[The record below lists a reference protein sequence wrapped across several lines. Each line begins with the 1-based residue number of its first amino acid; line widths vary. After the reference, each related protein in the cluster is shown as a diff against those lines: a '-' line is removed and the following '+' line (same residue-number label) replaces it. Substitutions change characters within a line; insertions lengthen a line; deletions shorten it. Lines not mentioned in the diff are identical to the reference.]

1 MFLEYETLDALDDA
15 DIVETEIKFFDDD
28 KEIHLVKYANGNF
41 LAYGKFLYLNNNI
54 FYNFEKD
61 TKSLKIKI
69 EFQCNTKF
77 FPLGVDKIWYIPK
90 NTDRCI
96 LKHYKGLI

>member
-1 MFLEYETLDALDDA
+1 MFLEYETLDDA
-15 DIVETEIKFFDDD
+15 NIVETEIRFFDDD
-28 KEIHLVKYANGNF
+28 DKQIHLLKYNNGSF
-41 LAYGKFLYLNNNI
+41 LTYQKFVFLNNNI

-69 EFQCNTKF
+69 EFQYNSLIF
-77 FPLGVDKIWYIPK
+77 ILGVDKIWYIPK

-96 LKHYKGLI
+96 LKHYGGLI